1 MYSLLLSPIHSFF
14 MLCHCGRYCPHN
26 TLLLVFY
33 SLTYYF
39 IILQTPRISDLSALR
54 DNVKVKVNPEF
65 NRIVNQSPLNEGT
78 GLGCHN
84 IIYSISPPTLYY
96 SSGTPVVKRRD
107 RMRREATWMPTDG
120 HALAPPSSHLIL
132 TQLRGLV
139 FERWGSSRPHS
150 KQVAR
155 IWAKNSLTPKHTPA
169 SIWNSFH
176 KEALNKSTLNYILNQ
191 EFAYLKLEAKTLA
204 AKAARTHIKRAFVL

>member
-1 MYSLLLSPIHSFF
+1 
-14 MLCHCGRYCPHN
+14 MLC
-26 TLLLVFY
+26 L
-33 SLTYYF
+33 
-39 IILQTPRISDLSALR
+39 
-54 DNVKVKVNPEF
+54 
-65 NRIVNQSPLNEGT
+65 
-78 GLGCHN
+78 
-84 IIYSISPPTLYY
+84 PTHTVDRGY
-96 SSGTPVVKRRD
+96 SSGSPVVKRRD
-107 RMRREATWMPTDG
+107 RMRREATWTPTDG

-191 EFAYLKLEAKTLA
+191 EFAYLKLEAETLA
-204 AKAARTHIKRAFVL
+204 AKAARTHIKRAFVLYQNLLSSVNIKKIGHFLIHW